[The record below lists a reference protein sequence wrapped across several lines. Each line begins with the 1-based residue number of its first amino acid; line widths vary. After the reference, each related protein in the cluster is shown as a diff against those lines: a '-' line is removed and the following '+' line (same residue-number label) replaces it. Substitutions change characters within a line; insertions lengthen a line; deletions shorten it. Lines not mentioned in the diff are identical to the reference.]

1 MKTRFNGLVQLI
13 RNFPTPVAGLALGIA
28 SIGMI
33 LDTVIV
39 AQGLIQTVTACLS
52 ASLLII
58 LSIRFIVNPASLY
71 QDLKHP
77 ILGSVAP
84 TFAMAL
90 MLISNA
96 IIKHHHEQAGHL
108 LWLVAVS
115 IHLLF
120 LLTFIYHRV
129 KGFKWEQMVP
139 SWFVPPVGII
149 VASVAYQGEMSG
161 ALFNIAQLCLYF
173 GLVSYAIML
182 PLMFFR
188 IVFKENI
195 PKGAQPT
202 IAILAAPA
210 SLSIVGYLSLIVQ
223 PSMLVILILFGIA
236 VLMTFIVYVAFA
248 RLLFLPFTPGFAA
261 FTFPMA
267 IGATALFKT
276 ATQLEIWGVASEHV
290 RDVLLLANIELVLA
304 TLVIS
309 YVTVRFVHYFIKGS
323 YSG

>member
-1 MKTRFNGLVQLI
+1 MKIRFYRLFQLI
-13 RNFPTPVAGLALGIA
+13 RHFPTPVAGLALGIA

-33 LDTVIV
+33 LDSVLAT
-39 AQGLIQTVTACLS
+39 QGMIQSVTAGVS
-52 ASLLII
+52 SGLLVI

-77 ILGSVAP
+77 IVGSVAP

-90 MLISNA
+90 MLVSHA
-96 IIKHHHEQAGHL
+96 IIKHHHEQAGQL
-108 LWLVAVS
+108 LWLVGVS

-120 LLTFIYHRV
+120 LFTFIYHRV

-139 SWFVPPVGII
+139 SWFVPPVGIV

-161 ALFNIAQLCLYF
+161 AFFTIAQLCLYF
-173 GLVSYAIML
+173 GLVCYAIML
-182 PLMFFR
+182 PLMFYR
-188 IVFKENI
+188 IVFKETI

-210 SLSIVGYLSLIVQ
+210 SLSIAGYLSLTAE

-236 VLMTFIVYVAFA
+236 VLMTLIVYVAFA

-276 ATQLEIWGVASEHV
+276 ATQLEVWGVAPEHI

-309 YVTVRFVHYFIKGS
+309 YVTIRFVHYFVKDS